1 MAIQKSLDK
10 AIKFDKFG
18 SSDVLEL
25 TEVSKPVLS
34 RVQNILIK
42 VISIGINPIDMKIR
56 EGSSFVSQSLT
67 LPSGLGFDVCGEIV
81 DIGNSI
87 SKFQVG
93 DIILGKIEDYT
104 KPASY
109 AEFCVVNES
118 NIIYKPKDL
127 NSEQPGA
134 LPTAGFTAWQALHK
148 HGKVKSGER
157 VLIHA
162 GAGGVGHLAIQIALL
177 SGAYVITTAS
187 KKHHQF
193 LNKLGVNEIIDYREV
208 PFNSVVKNID
218 LVIDLVGGEVGVQS
232 IDTLNST
239 GRIITVPTITRDLIL
254 EAASKKNILASG
266 MLAENNK
273 KYLTDLA
280 KLIAD
285 DKITVLV
292 SKSFPLSQAKE
303 AHDLLGT
310 KSVQGEIVLT
320 V

>member
-1 MAIQKSLDK
+1 LAIQKSLDK

>member
-1 MAIQKSLDK
+1 MK

-25 TEVSKPVLS
+25 TEVSKPILS
-34 RVQNILIK
+34 RAQDILIK

-81 DIGNSI
+81 DIGNSV

-118 NIIYKPKDL
+118 NIIHKPKDL
-127 NSEQPGA
+127 NSEQAGA

-187 KKHHQF
+187 KKHHKF

-218 LVIDLVGGEVGVQS
+218 LVIDLVGGEVGLQS

-273 KYLTDLA
+273 KDLTDLA

-285 DKITVLV
+285 DKIKVLV

-303 AHDLLGT
+303 AHDLLAT
-310 KSVQGEIVLT
+310 KSVQGKIVLT